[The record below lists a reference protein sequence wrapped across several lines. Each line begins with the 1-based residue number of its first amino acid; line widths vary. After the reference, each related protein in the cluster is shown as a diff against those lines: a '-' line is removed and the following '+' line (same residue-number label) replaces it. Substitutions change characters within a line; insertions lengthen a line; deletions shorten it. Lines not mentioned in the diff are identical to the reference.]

1 VDHNINLLEKTN
13 CTGCGLCYNACP
25 FNAISMLEDSEGFL
39 SPFVDKNMCTNCGIC
54 ANMCPQ
60 LSNKSVFY
68 KTREC
73 LAFVGDDAIRKIS
86 SSGGVFGTLANWLIK
101 QGGTVYGATFNT
113 NFDGVFHVGVSSESS
128 LKPLLKSKYVQSDLG
143 EVFKE
148 IKTKLLSSEK
158 NILFVGCPC
167 QVDALKI
174 FLAKDYDN
182 LFTIDLFCHGA
193 VSPLA
198 YRKFLEVFFGDVDS
212 PIIDVDFRNKEYG
225 WGHNLKVTASDGTS
239 RIMPYDGDYF
249 NAFLWGYSQRNCCFN
264 CKYAKS
270 DRVGDISIGDFWGIN
285 EVLPEMNDRK
295 GTSQILINT
304 MKGEKLLKIL
314 KNCPGKIKNCD
325 YEIAKKIAEK
335 TNWAIVKPSIKPFNR
350 DSFFYR
356 LNKGDTF
363 TQAFDYANTGLF
375 DVGIFGWWFEDSW
388 TNYGSTLTYYALMEY
403 VSSLGL
409 SVCMIT
415 SPFHNKNNASEFVKK
430 HGYIMTETYD
440 FKFFYHHNKKIK
452 TFLLGS
458 DQLWFYHCYNRWGY
472 SLFFDFVAK
481 EKKKIAYSTS
491 FGHSNPM
498 IPKEEIPKLKPLL
511 NRFDAISVREF
522 DGVKTLSELFDIP
535 AVQTLDPVF
544 LCDLKNWDE
553 IAKCAKNTPQ
563 NDFLFSYMLDPD
575 KRKVSAL
582 KHVSK
587 KLKLDLI
594 SITDKQYQK
603 KEKEEILK
611 GCGVLRNST
620 IEDLIFYIKNAKF
633 IITDSFHGTCFAL
646 IFRKPFIAIV
656 NNKRGTSRFDTISQL
671 FGIEDRL
678 VNSAEEILT
687 NVKLLTRP
695 DYYKISP
702 RIETAI
708 MKSKAWLNNE
718 LLKNKL

>member
-1 VDHNINLLEKTN
+1 
-13 CTGCGLCYNACP
+13 
-25 FNAISMLEDSEGFL
+25 
-39 SPFVDKNMCTNCGIC
+39 
-54 ANMCPQ
+54 
-60 LSNKSVFY
+60 
-68 KTREC
+68 
-73 LAFVGDDAIRKIS
+73 
-86 SSGGVFGTLANWLIK
+86 
-101 QGGTVYGATFNT
+101 
-113 NFDGVFHVGVSSESS
+113 
-128 LKPLLKSKYVQSDLG
+128 
-143 EVFKE
+143 
-148 IKTKLLSSEK
+148 
-158 NILFVGCPC
+158 
-167 QVDALKI
+167 
-174 FLAKDYDN
+174 
-182 LFTIDLFCHGA
+182 
-193 VSPLA
+193 
-198 YRKFLEVFFGDVDS
+198 
-212 PIIDVDFRNKEYG
+212 
-225 WGHNLKVTASDGTS
+225 
-239 RIMPYDGDYF
+239 
-249 NAFLWGYSQRNCCFN
+249 
-264 CKYAKS
+264 
-270 DRVGDISIGDFWGIN
+270 
-285 EVLPEMNDRK
+285 
-295 GTSQILINT
+295 
-304 MKGEKLLKIL
+304 
-314 KNCPGKIKNCD
+314 
-325 YEIAKKIAEK
+325 
-335 TNWAIVKPSIKPFNR
+335 
-350 DSFFYR
+350 
-356 LNKGDTF
+356 
-363 TQAFDYANTGLF
+363 
-375 DVGIFGWWFEDSW
+375 
-388 TNYGSTLTYYALMEY
+388 
-403 VSSLGL
+403 
-409 SVCMIT
+409 
-415 SPFHNKNNASEFVKK
+415 
-430 HGYIMTETYD
+430 
-440 FKFFYHHNKKIK
+440 
-452 TFLLGS
+452 
-458 DQLWFYHCYNRWGY
+458 
-472 SLFFDFVAK
+472 
-481 EKKKIAYSTS
+481 
-491 FGHSNPM
+491 M